1 MLVFSDI
8 FMEATSLGGLN
19 KIQKGS
25 IFYKIFNAIKEK
37 VKQSKNDKKGIR
49 NTKEPIVD
57 PSDVLDLGMMY
68 SLKGKR

>member
-8 FMEATSLGGLN
+8 FMEATSLGGLDR
-19 KIQKGS
+19 IQKGS
-25 IFYKIFNAIKEK
+25 IFYKIFKTIKDK
-37 VKQSKNDKKGIR
+37 VKQSKDKNGIK
-49 NTKEPIVD
+49 NTKEAMID